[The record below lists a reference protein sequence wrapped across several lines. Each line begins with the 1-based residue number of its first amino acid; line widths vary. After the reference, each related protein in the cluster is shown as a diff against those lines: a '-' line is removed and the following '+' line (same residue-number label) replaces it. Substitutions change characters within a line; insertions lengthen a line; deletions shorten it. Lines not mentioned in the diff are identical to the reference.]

1 LTVANF
7 ETPAATRHAV
17 QSAAVAAMVT
27 GFGYVFLGAALLTAV
42 TVFSATFD
50 QKLDHISGSLIS
62 ILFCNMKSPSLM
74 ITIVIVFI
82 HKHCSLNDQQ
92 VT

>member
-42 TVFSATFD
+42 AVFSDTFD
-50 QKLDHISGSLIS
+50 QTLDHISGFS
-62 ILFCNMKSPSLM
+62 ILLCNMKSPSLM

>member
-42 TVFSATFD
+42 TVFSDTFD
-50 QKLDHISGSLIS
+50 QTLDHISGFSYFYSSLQYE
-62 ILFCNMKSPSLM
+62 KSVLDDYYCYCIYPQTLQP
-74 ITIVIVFI
+74 
-82 HKHCSLNDQQ
+82 K
-92 VT
+92 